1 MGHLPDLIKD
11 LALILMAGAI
21 TTIVFK
27 KIKQPLVLGYIIAG
41 FLVGPHFHILPT
53 VADTANIDT
62 LAEIGVIFLLFTLG
76 LEFSFKKLMRVGGS
90 ASITALVEI
99 IFITVAGY
107 FTGIWLGW
115 SAMDSL
121 FLGGM
126 LASSSTTIIIR
137 AFDELG
143 VKTKQYA
150 RIVFG
155 VLVVEDIVV
164 ILLMVLLSTI
174 AVTQAFE
181 GTQIL
186 FTILKLVF
194 FLVLWFIAGIFLLP
208 TFLKK
213 ARSLLDD
220 ETLLILSI
228 GLCLGMVV
236 LATQVGFSAE
246 LGAFIMGSII
256 AETTKAEKVEHL
268 IKPVKD
274 LFGSI
279 FFVSVGM
286 MIDPNAISENA
297 WPVVVVTF
305 LTLFGKLFST
315 TLGALLSG
323 QPLKQSVQVGMSMA
337 QIGEFAFIVATLGL
351 SLGVISEFLFPVAVG
366 ASAITTFTTPYLI
379 RYSEPL
385 YLFIERRLPEKWVK
399 KLNRYSTST
408 QAIQSESRGKIVLK
422 SYLTIMATNGFVLLT
437 LMLTSINFVM
447 PFLRER
453 IEDNLTGSLV
463 GLIISLVIA
472 APFLWALMAK
482 RPNNLAYKEV
492 WMEEKYNK
500 GPLLILEIVRIVI
513 GIAFISLWVFKLFD
527 TGVAMLIAVPV
538 TVLILF
544 VLAKRIQTF
553 YQRLE
558 TRFLKNLNAR
568 DIVEYNSMSANI
580 ARKNADMRSEL
591 LPWDA
596 HITELKVPPRAAYV
610 GRTLREL
617 GWREGFG
624 INVVYI
630 KRGDRLINVPDRNT
644 ILLPFDEVGIIGTD
658 EQILKFTPV
667 FDSLLNV
674 GAELDADEI
683 ALQKIIVDE
692 RTQLKGKDIRSSG
705 LREKANGLVIGIE
718 RNNERIL
725 NPESTMVFEHN
736 DVIWIVGEKKK
747 IQELRS
753 GKGV

>member
-1 MGHLPDLIKD
+1 
-11 LALILMAGAI
+11 
-21 TTIVFK
+21 
-27 KIKQPLVLGYIIAG
+27 
-41 FLVGPHFHILPT
+41 
-53 VADTANIDT
+53 
-62 LAEIGVIFLLFTLG
+62 
-76 LEFSFKKLMRVGGS
+76 
-90 ASITALVEI
+90 
-99 IFITVAGY
+99 
-107 FTGIWLGW
+107 
-115 SAMDSL
+115 
-121 FLGGM
+121 
-126 LASSSTTIIIR
+126 
-137 AFDELG
+137 
-143 VKTKQYA
+143 
-150 RIVFG
+150 
-155 VLVVEDIVV
+155 
-164 ILLMVLLSTI
+164 MVLLSTI

-194 FLVLWFIAGIFLLP
+194 FLILWFIGGIFLLP
-208 TFLKK
+208 TFLKR

-286 MIDPNAISENA
+286 MIDPNAIAENA
-297 WPVVVVTF
+297 WPVAAVTA

-366 ASAITTFTTPYLI
+366 ASAITTFTTPYMI
-379 RYSEPL
+379 RYSEPF
-385 YLFIERRLPEKWVK
+385 YRFIEKILPERWVK

-408 QAIQSESRGKIVLK
+408 QAIQTESRGKIVLR
-422 SYLTIMATNGFVLLT
+422 SYLTIMATNGIVLLA
-437 LMLTSINFVM
+437 LMLTSINFFL
-447 PFLRER
+447 PFLRQK
-453 IEDNLTGSLV
+453 IEDNLTGSIV
-463 GLIISLVIA
+463 GLIISLVLA

-482 RPNNLAYKEV
+482 RPNNMAYKEV
-492 WMEEKYNK
+492 WMEEKYNR

-513 GIAFISLWVFKLFD
+513 GIGFISFWVFRLFD
-527 TGVAMLIAVPV
+527 TGVAMLIAVPTIV
-538 TVLILF
+538 IILF
-544 VLAKRIQTF
+544 VLAKRIQAF

-558 TRFLKNLNAR
+558 TRFLKNFNAR
-568 DIVEYNSMSANI
+568 EINEYNTVSANI

-596 HITELKVPPRAAYV
+596 HITELKVQPRAGYV

-617 GWREGFG
+617 GWREVYG

-630 KRGDRLINVPDRNT
+630 KRGDRLINVPDRST

-658 EQILKFTPV
+658 EQIQEFSPV
-667 FDSLLNV
+667 FDALVNV

-683 ALQKIIVDE
+683 ALQKIVVDE
-692 RTQLKGKDIRSSG
+692 HTQLKGKDIRSSG
-705 LREKANGLVIGIE
+705 IRERTNGLVIGIE

-725 NPESTMVFEHN
+725 NPDSTMIFEHN

-747 IQELRS
+747 IQELS
-753 GKGV
+753 SSAKK